1 MKINLINLNRIT
13 ELREY
18 ERSQELQKLF
28 DEERKKKPTKPKP
41 KRKVVKKI
49 IKKCKCKK

>member
-1 MKINLINLNRIT
+1 MKINLTNLNHIT

-28 DEERKKKPTKPKP
+28 NEERKKKSVKPKP
-41 KRKVVKKI
+41 KRKIVKK
-49 IKKCKCKK
+49 KKGCGCK

>member
-28 DEERKKKPTKPKP
+28 NEDRKKKSTKPKP
-41 KRKVVKKI
+41 KRKV
-49 IKKCKCKK
+49 CRCKK